1 MGKITP
7 LNDRVLIKRV
17 ESESMTSGGIFIPDS
32 VKEKP
37 MQGIVEA
44 VGPGKFL
51 KNGELSPL
59 EVKKGN
65 SVYFSKYA
73 GSEISI
79 EGEKYLIV
87 RENEILGILEA

>member
-7 LNDRVLIKRV
+7 VNDRVLIKRV
-17 ESESMTSGGIFIPDS
+17 ESESKTSGGIFIPDS

-44 VGPGKFL
+44 VGAGKVN
-51 KNGELSPL
+51 KNGQISPL

-79 EGEKYLIV
+79 DGEKFLIV
-87 RENEILGILEA
+87 REDEILGILEA